1 MGTHYIRTNLNLGS
15 IATTKL
21 LVISSSETT
30 YTLGS
35 GNIALEATNIG
46 SYAIYYG
53 NSGVLANSSGILAG
67 NNSKFWDSVVGN
79 FTMAFVV
86 QSGGVT
92 SQLVVQ
98 EYAGN

>member
-1 MGTHYIRTNLNLGS
+1 MGTHFRRTNLNLGS
-15 IATTKL
+15 INTTKL

-30 YTLGS
+30 YVLGS

-46 SYAIYYG
+46 AYTIYYG
-53 NSGVLANSSGILAG
+53 NSGVLANSGGILAG
-67 NNSKFWDSVVGN
+67 NNSRFWDSVVGN
-79 FTMAFVV
+79 FTMSFVV

-92 SQLVVQ
+92 SQLVIQ